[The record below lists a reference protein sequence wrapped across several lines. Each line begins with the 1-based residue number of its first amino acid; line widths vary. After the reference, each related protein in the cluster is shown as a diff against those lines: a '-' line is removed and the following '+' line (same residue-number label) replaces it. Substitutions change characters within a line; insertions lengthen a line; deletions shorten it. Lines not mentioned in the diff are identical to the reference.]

1 MKLLSPEFKIKTYN
15 TISRIGLEKFP
26 PERYEIGAEIEHP
39 DAILLRSQDLHDVPI
54 PDTVKAIGRA
64 GTGVNNIPVL
74 EFSKRGVPVFNAPGA
89 NANAVTELAIAGLLM
104 AARNIPD
111 ALSFTK
117 NTKGE
122 GDELDTLVEQAK
134 NRFSGIELA
143 GKTLGVVGLGAIG
156 VKVSNAAAA
165 LGLKVVGFDP
175 QITVESAWRLSSNAI
190 PAGSLN
196 ELLSCSDFVS
206 LHVSLNDQTRHLI
219 NEMRMGMMK
228 PKATLLNF
236 SRAAIVDETAVLAAL
251 DNSKLHAYVSDF
263 PSRALLNHSR
273 TIVLPHLGA
282 STTEAEENCAVMV
295 CQQVRD
301 FLENGH
307 IRCSV
312 NFPDIHLPCTED
324 FRLAIANENIPGMVS
339 QMTAILAANNI
350 NIVNML
356 NKSRGDYAC
365 TLIDINAQVSPE
377 LLARLIS
384 IKGVLSVRA
393 IGYLT
398 NLNLDNQGYKSRKS
412 WQV

>member
-15 TISRIGLEKFP
+15 RISRIGLEKLP
-26 PERYEIGAEIEHP
+26 PERYEIGPEIETP
-39 DAILLRSQDLHDVPI
+39 DAILLRSEDLHNVAI
-54 PDTVKAIGRA
+54 PDTVKAVGRA
-64 GTGVNNIPVL
+64 GSGVNNIPVS

-89 NANAVTELAIAGLLM
+89 NANAVAELVIAGLLL
-104 AARNIPD
+104 AARNIPE

-117 NTKGE
+117 NLEGE
-122 GDELDTLVEQAK
+122 DDELDALVELAK

-156 VKVSNAAAA
+156 VKVSNAATA

-175 QITVESAWRLSSNAI
+175 QMTVESAWRLSSDAV

-219 NEMRMGMMK
+219 DDIHIDKMK

-236 SRAAIVDETAVLAAL
+236 SRALIVDETAVLAAL

-295 CQQVRD
+295 CQQVHD
-301 FLENGH
+301 FLENGT

-312 NFPDIHLPCTED
+312 NFPDIYLPRTED

-339 QMTAILAANNI
+339 QISTILAENNI

-356 NKSRGDYAC
+356 NKSRGDYAF
-365 TLIDINAQVSPE
+365 TLIDINDQVSPE
-377 LLARLIS
+377 LLARLMS
-384 IKGVLSVRA
+384 IKGVLSVRG
-393 IGYLT
+393 IGYLI
-398 NLNLDNQGYKSRKS
+398 NHDQLPILPE
-412 WQV
+412 

>member
-1 MKLLSPEFKIKTYN
+1 MKLLSPEFRIKTYN
-15 TISRIGLEKFP
+15 KISRIGLEKFP
-26 PERYEIGAEIEHP
+26 PERYEIGPEIENP
-39 DAILLRSQDLHDVPI
+39 DAILLRSEDLYNVAI
-54 PDTVKAIGRA
+54 PDTVKAVGRA
-64 GTGVNNIPVL
+64 GSGVNNIPVS

-89 NANAVTELAIAGLLM
+89 NANAVTELAIAGLLL
-104 AARNIPD
+104 AARNIPE

-117 NTKGE
+117 NLE
-122 GDELDTLVEQAK
+122 GKDDELDALVEQAK

-156 VKVSNAAAA
+156 VKVSNAATA

-175 QITVESAWRLSSNAI
+175 QMTVESAWRLSSDAV

-219 NEMRMGMMK
+219 DDMRIDKLK

-236 SRAAIVDETAVLAAL
+236 SRPLIVDETAVLAAL
-251 DNSKLHAYVSDF
+251 NNSKLHAYVSDF

-295 CQQVRD
+295 CQEVHD
-301 FLENGH
+301 FLESGN

-312 NFPDIHLPCTED
+312 NFPDIYLPHTED

-339 QMTAILAANNI
+339 QISTILAENNI

-356 NKSRGDYAC
+356 NKSRGDYAF
-365 TLIDINAQVSPE
+365 TLIDINDQVSPE
-377 LLARLIS
+377 LLARLVS
-384 IKGVLSVRA
+384 IKGVLSVRG
-393 IGYLT
+393 IG
-398 NLNLDNQGYKSRKS
+398 
-412 WQV
+412 

>member
-1 MKLLSPEFKIKTYN
+1 MKHFSPEFRIKTYN
-15 TISRIGLEKFP
+15 NIARIGLEKFP
-26 PERYEIGAEIEHP
+26 PERYEIGPEIENP
-39 DAILLRSQDLHDVPI
+39 DAILLRSQDLHDSVI
-54 PDTVKAIGRA
+54 PDTVKAVGRA
-64 GTGVNNIPVL
+64 GSGVNNIPVSEL
-74 EFSKRGVPVFNAPGA
+74 SKRGVPVFNAPGA
-89 NANAVTELAIAGLLM
+89 NANAVTELAIAGLLL
-104 AARNIPD
+104 AARNIPE

-117 NTKGE
+117 NLEGE
-122 GDELDTLVEQAK
+122 GDELDALVEQAK
-134 NRFSGIELA
+134 NRFSGIELV

-175 QITVESAWRLSSNAI
+175 QMTVESAWRLSSDAV

-219 NEMRMGMMK
+219 DDIHIDMMK

-236 SRAAIVDETAVLAAL
+236 SRALIVDETAVIAAL

-295 CQQVRD
+295 CQHVHD
-301 FLENGH
+301 FLENGT

-312 NFPDIHLPCTED
+312 NFPDIHLPRTQD
-324 FRLAIANENIPGMVS
+324 FRLAIANKNIPGMVS
-339 QMTAILAANNI
+339 QIATILAENNI
-350 NIVNML
+350 NIVNMV
-356 NKSRGDYAC
+356 NKSRGDYAF
-365 TLIDINAQVSPE
+365 TLIDINNQVSPE
-377 LLARLIS
+377 LLARLMS
-384 IKGVLSVRA
+384 IRGVLSVRG
-393 IGYLT
+393 IG
-398 NLNLDNQGYKSRKS
+398 
-412 WQV
+412 

>member
-1 MKLLSPEFKIKTYN
+1 M
-15 TISRIGLEKFP
+15 
-26 PERYEIGAEIEHP
+26 AE
-39 DAILLRSQDLHDVPI
+39 LV
-54 PDTVKAIGRA
+54 
-64 GTGVNNIPVL
+64 
-74 EFSKRGVPVFNAPGA
+74 
-89 NANAVTELAIAGLLM
+89 IAGLLL
-104 AARNIPD
+104 AARNIPE
-111 ALSFTK
+111 AILFTK
-117 NTKGE
+117 NLEGE
-122 GDELDTLVEQAK
+122 GDELDALVEQAK

-156 VKVSNAAAA
+156 VKVSNAATA

-175 QITVESAWRLSSNAI
+175 QMTVESAWRLSSDAV

-219 NEMRMGMMK
+219 DDMHIDKMK

-236 SRAAIVDETAVLAAL
+236 SRALIVDETAVLAAL

-295 CQQVRD
+295 CQQVHD
-301 FLENGH
+301 FLENGN

-312 NFPDIHLPCTED
+312 NFPDIHLPRTED

-339 QMTAILAANNI
+339 QIATILAENNI

-356 NKSRGDYAC
+356 NKSRGDYAF
-365 TLIDINAQVSPE
+365 TLIDINDQVSPE
-377 LLARLIS
+377 LLARLMS
-384 IKGVLSVRA
+384 IKGVLSVRG
-393 IGYLT
+393 IG
-398 NLNLDNQGYKSRKS
+398 
-412 WQV
+412 